1 MWEID
6 YEKMYRNAIPQWY
19 DAYMHQPIYVGNLLV
34 FVRELNDLW
43 FSEYIDIDCYDYKN
57 FGWWQKYRRG
67 EVKYWMPL
75 PEFPSTAQTAEQ
87 IANDEL
93 HNAIRIAQIREAM
106 NNSSIQNWL
115 SSPFVDN

>member
-19 DAYMHQPIYVGNLLV
+19 DAYIHQPMQVCNVLV

-57 FGWWQKYRRG
+57 FFGWWQKYRSW

-75 PEFPSTAQTAEQ
+75 PEFPN
-87 IANDEL
+87 IKN
-93 HNAIRIAQIREAM
+93 
-106 NNSSIQNWL
+106 
-115 SSPFVDN
+115 

>member
-6 YEKMYRNAIPQWY
+6 YEKMYRNAIPQWQ
-19 DAYMHQPIYVGNLLV
+19 DAYMYQPMQVCNVLV

-57 FGWWQKYRRG
+57 FVGWWQKYRSW

-75 PEFPSTAQTAEQ
+75 PEFPN
-87 IANDEL
+87 IKN
-93 HNAIRIAQIREAM
+93 
-106 NNSSIQNWL
+106 
-115 SSPFVDN
+115 